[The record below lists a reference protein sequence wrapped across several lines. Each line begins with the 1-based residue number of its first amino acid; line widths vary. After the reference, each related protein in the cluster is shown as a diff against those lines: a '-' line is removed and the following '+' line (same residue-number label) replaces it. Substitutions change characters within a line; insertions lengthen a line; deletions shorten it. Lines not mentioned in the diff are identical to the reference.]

1 MSRNW
6 SSLRK
11 KLEEDR
17 LCPALRG
24 HVQYFLTRYREAPD
38 GYGRF
43 AVRVDGEEWLHGGYL
58 EVATKA
64 PPRFQY
70 PAELC
75 GVYDEWEF
83 VKSVEAYADE
93 LPIHEALV
101 HENPIIRMF
110 AVLDRRIGQ
119 RRLPEI
125 AAALDDQPEWLRRF
139 YQLRLDAEGCH
150 CPARRD
156 GQMHP

>member
-1 MSRNW
+1 MNHHSW

-11 KLEEDR
+11 TLEEDR
-17 LCPALRG
+17 LCSVLRG
-24 HVQYFLTRYREAPD
+24 RVQYFLTRYREAPD

-64 PPRFQY
+64 PQRFPY
-70 PAELC
+70 PARLYDDS
-75 GVYDEWEF
+75 GFYDEWEF
-83 VKSVEAYADE
+83 VKSVEVYTDALSIAD
-93 LPIHEALV
+93 ALV

-110 AVLDRRIGQ
+110 AVMDRRVGK

-125 AAALDDQPEWLRRF
+125 AAALPHQPEWLQKF
-139 YQLRLDAEGCH
+139 YRLRLEAETSKT
-150 CPARRD
+150 A
-156 GQMHP
+156 

>member
-1 MSRNW
+1 MNHHSW

-11 KLEEDR
+11 ILEEDR

-24 HVQYFLTRYREAPD
+24 RVQYFLTRYREAPD

-64 PPRFQY
+64 PQRFSY
-70 PAELC
+70 PVRMYDDSGL
-75 GVYDEWEF
+75 YDEWEF

-93 LPIHEALV
+93 LPIHEALI
-101 HENPIIRMF
+101 HENPIIRML

-125 AAALDDQPEWLRRF
+125 AAALPDQPEWLRRF
-139 YQLRLDAEGCH
+139 YRLRLDAEGCH
-150 CPARRD
+150 PK
-156 GQMHP
+156 GESPE